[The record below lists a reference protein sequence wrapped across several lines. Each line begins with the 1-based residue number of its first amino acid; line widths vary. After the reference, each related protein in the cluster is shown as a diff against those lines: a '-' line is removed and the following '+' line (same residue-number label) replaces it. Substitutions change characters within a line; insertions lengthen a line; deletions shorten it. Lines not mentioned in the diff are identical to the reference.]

1 MAISELSAGYRKSAR
16 LLQKRLKELRDA
28 AKQTTDP
35 EEKWQLKR
43 RIADLT
49 PILTQMKE
57 LAELTAS
64 YYDPGY
70 YRNPKYSSNCFHDLN
85 INYKE
90 KENQ

>member
-1 MAISELSAGYRKSAR
+1 MAISDLSAGYKKSAR
-16 LLQKRLKELRDA
+16 LLQKRLNELREA
-28 AKQTTDP
+28 ARQTTDP

-49 PILTQMKE
+49 PILTQMNE

-70 YRNPKYSSNCFHDLN
+70 YRDPKYSSNCFHDLK
-85 INYKE
+85 INYTK

>member
-1 MAISELSAGYRKSAR
+1 MAISDLSAGYKKSAR
-16 LLQKRLKELRDA
+16 LLRKRLKELREA
-28 AKQTTDP
+28 ARQTTDP

-49 PILTQMKE
+49 PILTQMNE

-70 YRNPKYSSNCFHDLN
+70 YRDPKYSSNCFHDLN

-90 KENQ
+90 KE

>member
-16 LLQKRLKELRDA
+16 LLQKRLNELREA
-28 AKQTTDP
+28 ARQTTDP

-49 PILTQMKE
+49 PILTQMNE

-70 YRNPKYSSNCFHDLN
+70 YRDPKYSSNCFHDLK
-85 INYKE
+85 INYTK

>member
-1 MAISELSAGYRKSAR
+1 MAISDLSAGYKKSAR
-16 LLQKRLKELRDA
+16 LLRKRLDELREA
-28 AKQTTDP
+28 ARQTTDP

-49 PILTQMKE
+49 PLLTQMNE

-70 YRNPKYSSNCFHDLN
+70 YRDPKYSSNCFHDLK
-85 INYKE
+85 INFKE

>member
-28 AKQTTDP
+28 ARQTTDP
-35 EEKWQLKR
+35 EEKWHLKR

-70 YRNPKYSSNCFHDLN
+70 YRDPKYSSNCFHDLK

>member
-1 MAISELSAGYRKSAR
+1 MAISDLSAGYKKSAR
-16 LLQKRLKELRDA
+16 LLRKRLNELREA
-28 AKQTTDP
+28 ARQTTDP

-49 PILTQMKE
+49 PILTQMNE

-70 YRNPKYSSNCFHDLN
+70 YRDPKYSSNCFHDLK
-85 INYKE
+85 INYTK

>member
-1 MAISELSAGYRKSAR
+1 MAISDLNAGYKKSAR
-16 LLQKRLKELRDA
+16 LLQKRLNELREA
-28 AKQTTDP
+28 ARQTTDP

-49 PILTQMKE
+49 PILTQMNE

-70 YRNPKYSSNCFHDLN
+70 YRNPKYSSNCFHDLK
-85 INYKE
+85 INYTK

>member
-28 AKQTTDP
+28 ANRTTDP

-43 RIADLT
+43 RIADLQ
-49 PILTQMKE
+49 PLLSQMNDLT
-57 LAELTAS
+57 ELTAR
-64 YYDPGY
+64 YYEPGY
-70 YRNPKYSSNCFHDLN
+70 YRDPKYSSNCFHDLN